1 MYDQHDDIQTFM
13 LSLES
18 KDNAAILGTSQA
30 ELSVVPQHVFTQEDV
45 LLKVLLSSLTVEIV
59 SMQFYYL

>member
-1 MYDQHDDIQTFM
+1 MYDQRDDIQTFM

-30 ELSVVPQHVFTQEDV
+30 EISVVSQRIFTQEDV

-59 SMQFYYL
+59 SMYFTI

>member
-1 MYDQHDDIQTFM
+1 MYDQRDDIQTFM

-30 ELSVVPQHVFTQEDV
+30 EISVVSQRIFTQEDV

-59 SMQFYYL
+59 SM

>member
-1 MYDQHDDIQTFM
+1 MYDQRDDIQTFM

-18 KDNAAILGTSQA
+18 KDNATILGTSQA
-30 ELSVVPQHVFTQEDV
+30 ELSVVPQHIFTQEEV

>member
-1 MYDQHDDIQTFM
+1 M

-30 ELSVVPQHVFTQEDV
+30 EVSVVPQHVFTQEDV
-45 LLKVLLSSLTVEIV
+45 LLEVLLSSLTVEIV